1 MTYDD
6 YCRKTEFS
14 RVDLVAHANGTLIQG
29 PQPEMAALPAPP
41 LLMIDRI
48 TEIQHDGP
56 RGRIVGEHDVS
67 IDSWYFWCH
76 FRPDP
81 IQPGC
86 LGVEAVWQLLGVYL
100 TLRRAEGTGRAL
112 GCREVDFFG
121 QIRPYNKSVRFDIDI
136 RRCSVLPESGSAIVI
151 GTAKVFVDDQHVY
164 TVTDARLGAFKGIR
178 YPDYPNRSVHS
189 IGGPSR

>member
-1 MTYDD
+1 MTYEE

-14 RVDLVAHANGTLIQG
+14 RVDLVAHANETLIKG
-29 PQPEMAALPAPP
+29 PRPEMAALPAPP

-48 TEIQHDGP
+48 TEIKHDGP

-67 IDSWYFWCH
+67 IDAWYFWCH
-76 FRPDP
+76 FRHDP

-86 LGVEAVWQLLGVYL
+86 LGVEAVWQLLGFYL
-100 TLRRAEGTGRAL
+100 TLRRAAGTGRAL

-121 QIRPYNKSVRFDIDI
+121 QIRPYNKVVRFDIDI
-136 RRCSVLPESGSAIVI
+136 RRCSVLPDSGIAMVI
-151 GTAKVFVDDQHVY
+151 GTAKVSVDDQHVY
-164 TVTDARLGAFKGIR
+164 TITDAKLGTFNGIR
-178 YPDYPNRSVHS
+178 YPDYPNRSANS